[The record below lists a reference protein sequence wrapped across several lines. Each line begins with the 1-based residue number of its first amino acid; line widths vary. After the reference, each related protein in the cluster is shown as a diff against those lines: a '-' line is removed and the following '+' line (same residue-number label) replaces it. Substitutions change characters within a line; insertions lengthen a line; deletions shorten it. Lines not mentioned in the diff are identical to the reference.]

1 MNKNNH
7 IDLIEFP
14 AKNPEELKA
23 VTNFFSQVFGWKYKD
38 WGGVYSDTADSG
50 LQSGVIATDD
60 RPLKPLAV
68 VYAKDLEVT
77 KAAIVKA
84 GGTITRDIYPFP
96 GGRRFHFTDP
106 AGNELAVWSE

>member
-1 MNKNNH
+1 MGKNQ

-14 AKNPEELKA
+14 AKDADEAKR
-23 VTNFFSQVFGWKYKD
+23 VTDFFSRVFGWQYKD
-38 WGGVYSDTADSG
+38 WGGVYSDTSDSG

-60 RPLKPLAV
+60 RPLMPFAV
-68 VYAKDLEVT
+68 IYTDNLDAT
-77 KAAIVKA
+77 RSAIVEA
-84 GGTITRDIYPFP
+84 GGKITRDTYAFP